1 MKHFLP
7 ALLLSFFVSTRV
19 NSILTTTKPLI
30 TKPSQCN
37 VNNNNYNSFFAGPN
51 CKKIESMFSEMKQQ
65 LTELTEGIKEIK
77 ETLTSGKPGGKG
89 L

>member
-1 MKHFLP
+1 
-7 ALLLSFFVSTRV
+7 
-19 NSILTTTKPLI
+19 
-30 TKPSQCN
+30 
-37 VNNNNYNSFFAGPN
+37 
-51 CKKIESMFSEMKQQ
+51 MFSEMKQQ